1 MERLELEEA
10 RAKTAVNE
18 LAAGGLD
25 VGADGS
31 VPGIELPNVG
41 ARQSQ
46 EHQARL
52 AELKGGR

>member
-1 MERLELEEA
+1 MERLEIEEA

-41 ARQSQ
+41 AR
-46 EHQARL
+46 
-52 AELKGGR
+52 